1 MQDTMSKNTF
11 KVLSF
16 FGAGIS
22 LFLSF
27 VNGSSA
33 GYLINAGEVF
43 NGVGCILSGMCWVAA
58 AYLIYRNFEKKDL
71 ADKPGVKFEDL
82 KNKK

>member
-1 MQDTMSKNTF
+1 MSKNTF

-22 LFLSF
+22 LFLAF

-33 GYLINAGEVF
+33 GYLLKAGEGF
-43 NGVGCILSGMCWVAA
+43 NGAGCILSAVCWVAV
-58 AYLIYRNFEKKDL
+58 AYFIYRNFEKKDL
-71 ADKPGVKFEDL
+71 ADKPGFKLEDL
-82 KNKK
+82 KGKGGK

>member
-1 MQDTMSKNTF
+1 MSKNTF

-22 LFLSF
+22 LFLAF

-33 GYLINAGEVF
+33 GYLIKAGELF
-43 NGVGCILSGMCWVAA
+43 NGFGSILSAACWVVA

-71 ADKPGVKFEDL
+71 ADKPGVKLDDL
-82 KNKK
+82 KKK